1 LAVQGIDRQGNGV
14 KYAANVRNET
24 EILPSACHS
33 GSILRKKSQD
43 KIEIATK
50 ASVKKEMARPRMA
63 KSARISELK
72 LKAARISKHP
82 RASDAA

>member
-1 LAVQGIDRQGNGV
+1 
-14 KYAANVRNET
+14 
-24 EILPSACHS
+24 
-33 GSILRKKSQD
+33 LRKKSQD